1 MADWQDLLATIPIFS
16 FLGRAELAAVQ
27 ELFVEET
34 HQKGDTICKQGEEG
48 NTFYVVLDGE
58 LDVLVGEGSQQLIA
72 VLKRGDFFG
81 EMALLQGGKRTA
93 TVAAS
98 RRARLMSLDRTAF
111 NTLFLKNPK
120 ALEYFTR
127 ILCKRLA
134 NMNKGEV
141 MRGSTLT
148 ITVGADPGLKGKSL
162 IAAYLA
168 DYLHDL
174 TGQDVLLVNVRM
186 SQTAAQGAVG
196 QLLSGDIHPGG
207 HDVSEVLPT
216 EIGGVS
222 VLEVPARTDLP
233 VPFYAERASNL
244 ISNLSTRFP
253 FMVFDLNTSVKG
265 LLESV
270 PLFSDVFIEIVDVP
284 KAPAQPGAGQTNT
297 DGSPNKLRKYQI
309 VNLFNPD
316 SRPVSL
322 NHCEPFVIPNDSG
335 LQHGDSL
342 GYLRL
347 NPRAASALPIQRL
360 ARKILGASVGIALGG
375 GAAFGIAHLGVLKV
389 LEQNNIPI
397 DLLAGCSQGS
407 IIGVGYA
414 AGIGVAEMIDMAS
427 KLGKRQNALLAVD
440 LTLTKPGLLAG
451 ERFIEIFRPLLGA
464 ITTFEDLTIPCR
476 TVATDVESGERV
488 SIGNGKL
495 SDAFRASASVP
506 MVFSPVKI
514 DGRVLVDGGVS
525 DPVPA
530 EIVNMMGADLCIA
543 VNVVPPLK
551 KGVENAV
558 SHAFRMMSRFNPLT
572 WLEDSAGL
580 PNMFD
585 IIMNAMQTLQYE
597 LGNFKAISADVL
609 INPEL
614 SDFTWV
620 EYYRSEELIA
630 RGVAAAEQALP
641 AIKRA
646 YAQKLAP
653 WMKRVAPAHSPETES
668 ETEKIKAIE
677 KEEDVQVLAA
687 ESDTHEDA
695 VAVGHE

>member
-1 MADWQDLLATIPIFS
+1 MADWHDLLATIPIFS
-16 FLGRAELAAVQ
+16 FLGRSELAAVQ
-27 ELFVEET
+27 ELFIEEI
-34 HQKGDTICKQGEEG
+34 HQKGDIICRQGEEG

-58 LDVLVGEGSQQLIA
+58 LDVLAGEHDQNLIA
-72 VLKRGDFFG
+72 ILKRGDFFG

-98 RRARLMSLDRTAF
+98 RRARLMSLDRGAF
-111 NTLFLKNPK
+111 NTLFMKNPK

-141 MRGSTLT
+141 TRGSTLT
-148 ITVGADPGLKGKSL
+148 ITVGSQPGLKGKSL
-162 IAAYLA
+162 VASCLA
-168 DYLHDL
+168 DYIHEL
-174 TGQDVLLVNVRM
+174 TGQDVLLVTVRM
-186 SQTAAQGAVG
+186 STIAAQGVVG
-196 QLLSGDIHPGG
+196 ELLSEDSHPTQENVNDILLTDSGG
-207 HDVSEVLPT
+207 A
-216 EIGGVS
+216 S

-253 FMVFDLNTSVKG
+253 FMVFDLNTDVSG
-265 LLESV
+265 LVESV

-284 KAPAQPGAGQTNT
+284 TPPPTNPNA
-297 DGSPNKLRKYQI
+297 DSSPNKVRRFEV
-309 VNLFNPD
+309 VNLFNRS
-316 SRPVSL
+316 SRPISL
-322 NHCEPFVIPNDSG
+322 NHCEPFVIPHDPG
-335 LQHGDSL
+335 LSHGSAAA
-342 GYLRL
+342 YARSH
-347 NPRAASALPIQRL
+347 PRAHSVLPVQRL

-389 LEQNNIPI
+389 LERNGIPI
-397 DLLAGCSQGS
+397 DIIAGCSQGS

-414 AGIGVAEMIDMAS
+414 AGITVDEMIEMAY
-427 KLGKRQNALLAVD
+427 KLGRRQNALMPVD
-440 LTLTKPGLLAG
+440 LTLTKPGLMAG
-451 ERFIEIFRPLLGA
+451 KRFVEIFRPLLGNK
-464 ITTFEDLTIPCR
+464 TTFEDLAMPCR

-488 SIGNGKL
+488 AIGTGSL
-495 SDAFRASASVP
+495 VDAFRASASVP
-506 MVFSPVKI
+506 MVFAPVTLG
-514 DGRVLVDGGVS
+514 DRVLVDGGVS

-558 SHAFRMMSRFNPLT
+558 SHAIRMMSWFNPLT
-572 WLEDSAGL
+572 WIEDSSGL

-620 EYYRSEELIA
+620 EYYRSDELIQ
-630 RGVAAAEQALP
+630 RGIAAAEQALP

-646 YAQKLAP
+646 YGQKLGP
-653 WMKRVAPAHSPETES
+653 WMKRTPPVSANVEATEAEEPEMVA
-668 ETEKIKAIE
+668 
-677 KEEDVQVLAA
+677 
-687 ESDTHEDA
+687 
-695 VAVGHE
+695 